1 MFLYEC
7 IKFSYTITEKLFNFC
22 LSKCNINN
30 KIINLSCIISKNI
43 SNLNCIINQC
53 MCDCLINYI
62 NKQMSSI
69 NDTHFYY
76 TYNSSN
82 TTNNFIFTN
91 STLIIY
97 NFIFIMAL
105 LFFIYFGCLKKNNEI
120 NEINESTTINR
131 MIENNETD
139 YLLHTTL
146 SNRSLTNS
154 SYLPKY
160 NEIDKNTNT
169 IYKEEPPN
177 YNEL

>member
-30 KIINLSCIISKNI
+30 KIINVSCIISKNI
-43 SNLNCIINQC
+43 SKISCIINQS

-82 TTNNFIFTN
+82 TTTNHFIFTN

-105 LFFIYFGCLKKNNEI
+105 LFFIYFGCLKKDNEI
-120 NEINESTTINR
+120 NEINESIIRNR

-146 SNRSLTNS
+146 SNS

-169 IYKEEPPN
+169 IYKEKPPN